1 MIAIAFPPRR
11 DARSHRRRRRGHHVF
26 RTRAA
31 SRPPGPRTGLRTGN
45 ACIRRA
51 VRPRAPGQGDRIRG
65 GRESASIPARSS
77 SATSAARPFSTIA
90 RSATAVNTASRLEG
104 ANKHLGTTICLSAAT
119 LAGCAPGTVT
129 RPIGRL
135 LLKGKQEALM
145 VYEPLSPDH
154 PGTYA
159 PNAEYCNAYALIT
172 SHGDEP
178 NTKASALDAFRNL
191 AEHFPD
197 DPLVAL
203 HLGRPG
209 KQFVQRPDRA
219 AREVAPP
226 RLSKAF
232 LPYFPPSRALHDPA
246 RPDPLVGDERR
257 PKLRNSRHL
266 LRISRMH
273 KPGLSLRRCHAIHS

>member
-1 MIAIAFPPRR
+1 MIAIAFRHEGTLDR
-11 DARSHRRRRRGHHVF
+11 IVGDAVAIMFSAPVPQADHQARALACGVEMHAFAEQYAHELQARGIEF
-26 RTRAA
+26 GRTRIGIH
-31 SRPPGPRTGLRTGN
+31 SGEVIVGN
-45 ACIRRA
+45 
-51 VRPRAPGQGDRIRG
+51 VG
-65 GRESASIPARSS
+65 G
-77 SATSAARPFSTIA
+77 STIFDYRA
-90 RSATAVNTASRLEG
+90 LGDAVNTASRLEG

-154 PGTYA
+154 PETYA

-172 SHGDEP
+172 GHGDEP

-203 HLGRPG
+203 HLGRLENNSCNDLI
-209 KQFVQRPDRA
+209 V
-219 AREVAPP
+219 
-226 RLSKAF
+226 
-232 LPYFPPSRALHDPA
+232 LH
-246 RPDPLVGDERR
+246 E
-257 PKLRNSRHL
+257 K
-266 LRISRMH
+266 
-273 KPGLSLRRCHAIHS
+273 